1 MATAPSP
8 DSDFGVAADLHSRD
22 GDDVARADVAA
33 AAAERM
39 PQKWWFYLIFTASG
53 FAALIYESLW
63 ARYLKIFLGHAAYAQ
78 ALVLVIFLFG
88 IAAGSLLAARHSR
101 RLSSPLVVYAAAE
114 ALLAVIAVYFHDIFL
129 VAQAWALQ
137 DVLPNLHGDFSAQ
150 LFKWTLGASLILAQA
165 VLLGATFPLLAAGV
179 VRRWPARPGGTIAA
193 LYFVNSAGAA
203 AGVLTGGFWLV
214 PAGGLVGAGLAGG
227 AINAVIAAV
236 VWYLSR
242 RFGEAPP
249 PAEESPSPSAA
260 ATTAKILLLTAA
272 ITGMSSFIYEVVWTR
287 LISLLLGGSVYS
299 FEIMLAVFIFGLAA
313 GGLLVRRRADR
324 VAEPIALLAKVQIA
338 MGVMALVS
346 LIAYPQAFKFYAYLW
361 EDLPRGESAHIYHWL
376 LGGLMAAALILPTA
390 VCAGMT
396 LPLLTRRLM
405 RDRGE
410 ASLGVIYAANT
421 LGAIVGVYWT
431 VHWLLPETGARNAM
445 IIGAMCDL
453 LLGCALFAYLRRRRL
468 SAFATMTTIAATAAA
483 LLLGDIPARYAA
495 AGIYRQGK
503 ALEEHNEVVFYRDGK
518 TASVAVL
525 KSPAPNAPE
534 YTLSIRTNGKSD
546 ASLAYGGA
554 SYTGDEMTMTIA
566 ALLALLA
573 HPEARLAANI
583 GFGSGLT
590 SRALLQSPHLR
601 RLDNIEIEPLMAEG
615 ARRLGDKITPVFSDP
630 RNNFIF
636 DDAKS
641 VFARASARYDVI
653 ISEPSNP
660 WISGIGGLFTREFY
674 RQAKESLADDGVFIQ
689 WMPFYENS
697 PQIFASVAAA
707 LGEEFGDYRMYLS
720 GLGDAVLIAA
730 KETIPPFS
738 DAVFADDGARA
749 FFAAYDY
756 FDAAAMETI
765 FVGDKAHLA
774 PYFASFTAPVNSDYF
789 PYLEHEAPRA
799 FFRRTFFAWANTPG
813 LPVPFMEMAGARPPP
828 LTGARAP
835 MRRSPPS
842 LRAAAT
848 QALLAD
854 INLPDGE
861 LREKI
866 AALQKI
872 SCLAADDR
880 IAESYMLSVS
890 DLSALLLPYAAA
902 AQTAEVWEILAAE
915 PCVAAMLD
923 EEADELPARY
933 TRFWR
938 ALSLRDAPAILKSA
952 DALVASGHIDVGA
965 ESGQIVLL
973 ALMAAHYQLANYD
986 QVVGLLTQIPPR
998 YPAVH
1003 HAGRFLGALAA
1014 EKI

>member
-1 MATAPSP
+1 MTGNNATVASAAVSES
-8 DSDFGVAADLHSRD
+8 DS
-22 GDDVARADVAA
+22 
-33 AAAERM
+33 AAAENA

-78 ALVLVIFLFG
+78 ALVLIIFLFG
-88 IAAGSLLAARHSR
+88 IAAGSALAARHSR
-101 RLSSPLVVYAAAE
+101 RITSPLLVYAAVE
-114 ALLAVIAVYFHDIFL
+114 AVLAVIAIYFHDIFL
-129 VAQAWALQ
+129 VAQAWALE
-137 DVLPNLHGDFSAQ
+137 DVLPNLSGDFSAQ

-165 VLLGATFPLLAAGV
+165 VLLGATFPLLAAGI
-179 VRRWPARPGGTIAA
+179 VRRWPRHPGGTISA

-203 AGVLTGGFWLV
+203 AGVLTGGFFLV

-227 AINAVIAAV
+227 AINAAIAAV

-249 PAEESPSPSAA
+249 REEESEKESPPPTAVFGNIS
-260 ATTAKILLLTAA
+260 TTAKILIFTAA
-272 ITGMSSFIYEVVWTR
+272 ITGMSSFIYEIVWTR

-299 FEIMLAVFIFGLAA
+299 FEIMLAAFIFGLAL
-313 GGLLVRRRADR
+313 GGLVVRRHADR

-338 MGVMALVS
+338 MGVMALAS
-346 LIAYPQAFKFYAYLW
+346 LIAYPLAFKLYAYLW
-361 EDLPRGESAHIYHWL
+361 ADLPRGESAHVYHWL
-376 LGGLMAAALILPTA
+376 LGGFMAAALILPTA

-410 ASLGVIYAANT
+410 SSLGIIYAANT
-421 LGAIVGVYWT
+421 LGAIVGVFLT
-431 VHWLLPETGARNAM
+431 VHWLLPKTGAQNAM
-445 IIGAMCDL
+445 ILGAMCDL
-453 LLGCALFAYLRRRRL
+453 ILGCALFAYLRRQQPLR
-468 SAFATMTTIAATAAA
+468 FATMTTVAATAAA

-495 AGIYRQGK
+495 AGIYRHGH
-503 ALEEHNEVVFYRDGK
+503 ALTEQSKIVFYRDGK

-525 KSPAPNAPE
+525 KLTPPNSSG
-534 YTLSIRTNGKSD
+534 YNLSIRTNGKSD
-546 ASLAYGGA
+546 AALAYDGDK
-554 SYTGDEMTMTIA
+554 YTADEMTMTIA

-615 ARRLGDKITPVFSDP
+615 ARLLGDKIAPVFSDP

-641 VFARASARYDVI
+641 VFARAAERYDII

-720 GLGDAVLIAA
+720 GSGDAILLAA

-738 DAVFADDGARA
+738 DAVFSDEDARA

-756 FDAAAMETI
+756 RDAAAMETI
-765 FVGDKAHLA
+765 FVGAKAHLA
-774 PYFASFTAPVNSDYF
+774 PYFASFPAPVNSDYF

-799 FFRRTFFAWANTPG
+799 FFRKTFFAWAQTHTI
-813 LPVPFMEMAGARPPP
+813 PVPFMEMAGARPPP
-828 LTGARAP
+828 LTEARPP
-835 MRRSPPS
+835 MRRSAPS
-842 LRAAAT
+842 LRAADT
-848 QALLAD
+848 QTLLAD
-854 INLPDGE
+854 MDNPDGE

-872 SCLAADDR
+872 SCLIADNR

-890 DLSALLLPYAAA
+890 DLSARLLPYGAAS
-902 AQTAEVWEILAAE
+902 QTAEVWKILAAE
-915 PCVAAMLD
+915 PCIAEMLR
-923 EEADELPARY
+923 EKTDELPAHY

-938 ALSLRDAPAILKSA
+938 ALALRDAPAIIESA
-952 DALVASGHIDVGA
+952 DALASGGHIDFGA
-965 ESGQIVLL
+965 ESGQVILL
-973 ALMAAHYQLANYD
+973 ATMAAHFQLGDYEEVAGIL
-986 QVVGLLTQIPPR
+986 VQIPPFH
-998 YPAVH
+998 PAFH
-1003 HAGRFLGALAA
+1003 HAARFLGALAA